1 MNRFS
6 VILLS
11 ALVLAFLLPGCS
23 DDDAA
28 AWTGTPLPGTAV
40 VVTNLYTITDYT
52 LPTGNS
58 GIIVSNLNAGDRV
71 VLIPLYTYAPNE
83 KDEAVLRTA
92 FRLRAEYSG
101 GSVPETRALHDP
113 LPPARSLEPMKR
125 DSIILPPEE
134 APVLPRSLTRG
145 TRAPVVYNVG
155 DSADFRL
162 PVDFDN
168 SSAGYTTAPAIVLY
182 KSDYCYIYFTSDLAT
197 HSNAGMIATNLG
209 LDFDNT
215 IYPRL
220 TARYGYEWGGEPT
233 LTENIGGVDEDRRIT
248 ILFENVT
255 ANPPGGYFSSRN
267 QSTTDANSNKRE
279 MFVICHN
286 HDYLTKR
293 YARHA
298 TVAHEFQHLIE
309 YNTVYKKYNNNWPLS
324 FFNEGLSQNAEGYA
338 GYGPDSRM
346 SYVQADPQL
355 SYALWGMQGK
365 DILYSYGA
373 AFAVV
378 EYMVRRFG
386 EGFINTLTDAPITTI
401 ANVDTMLKTS
411 GYAAGYPGIVLDML
425 SAHYL
430 NDGVYRYP
438 AAGLYPGDSGIDTL
452 GTTPG
457 WNGYNTGG
465 PVTNNNLLAGVR
477 SKFFRTYPAEL
488 TGSLYDYGADVYEYV
503 SGQDGRLTFQF
514 SDAAANLRLRVIR
527 YHLGS
532 NIQPRIDGYADDWA
546 GRTVVS
552 ATDPVNDNAYGNGG
566 ADITN
571 VSGYIASDVAY
582 LAIRVRDPAALAD
595 TDNIFAL
602 KLNVDGGTDY
612 EYYLYL
618 WDSKAYFTQINSSNT
633 IPIALDSQGTS
644 YIRRDILEIRLPLS
658 IFPELNGPTV
668 TLYPFSYTP
677 LGQIADSTGSAPL
690 TLTR

>member
-6 VILLS
+6 VILLP
-11 ALVLAFLLPGCS
+11 ALALAFLLPGCS

-40 VVTNLYTITDYT
+40 AATNLYTITDYT
-52 LPTGNS
+52 LPAGNS

-83 KDEAVLRTA
+83 KAEAVLRTA

-101 GSVPETRALHDP
+101 GTVPETRALHDP
-113 LPPARSLEPMKR
+113 PPPTRSLETMKR
-125 DSIILPPEE
+125 DSIILPPEDL
-134 APVLPRSLTRG
+134 PLLPRSLTRG

-155 DSADFRL
+155 DIATFKL
-162 PVDFDN
+162 PIDFDN
-168 SSAGYTTAPAIVLY
+168 SSAGYGDAPAVVLY
-182 KSDYCYIYFTSDLAT
+182 KSDYCYIYFTTNLAA

-209 LDFDNT
+209 TDFDNT

-220 TARYGYEWGGEPT
+220 TSRYGYEWGGNPT
-233 LTENIGGVDEDRRIT
+233 LPGEPLGGVDEDTRIT
-248 ILFENVT
+248 ILFENFT

-267 QSTTDANSNKRE
+267 QSTTDPNSNQRE

-309 YNTVYKKYNNNWPLS
+309 YKTVYRKFGTWPLS

-346 SYVQADPQL
+346 SYVQTDPRL
-355 SYALWGMQGK
+355 SYALWGMQGL

-401 ANVDTMLKTS
+401 ANVDTLLKNS
-411 GYAAGYPGIVLDML
+411 GYTNGYPGIVLDML
-425 SAHYL
+425 TAHYL
-430 NDGVYRYP
+430 NDGLYKYP
-438 AAGLYPGDSGIDTL
+438 ATNLYPGDSGIDTL

-457 WNGYNTGG
+457 WNGFSTGG

-477 SKFFRTYPAEL
+477 SRFFRTYPAEL
-488 TGSLYDYGADVYEYV
+488 TGTLYDYGADVYEYV

-514 SDAAANLRLRVIR
+514 SDTAAGVRLRVIR

-532 NIQPRIDGYADDWA
+532 NVQPRIDGYADDWA

-552 ATDPVNDNAYGNGG
+552 ATDPANDNAYGNGG

-571 VSGYIASDVAY
+571 FSGYIASDVAY
-582 LAIRVRDPAALAD
+582 LAVRVSDPAHLAD
-595 TDNIFAL
+595 ADNIFAL
-602 KLNVDGGTDY
+602 KLDVNDTAGYD
-612 EYYLYL
+612 YYLYL
-618 WDSKAYFTQINSSNT
+618 WDSKAYFTKIISSNSV
-633 IPIALDSQGTS
+633 PIALESPGLS

-658 IFPELNGPTV
+658 IFPDLSGLKV

-677 LGQIADSTGSAPL
+677 LGQIADSTGAAPL